1 MKIQIAKHGA
11 IISKSFTAPDGTQR
25 LIDVYVSINT
35 LLEFLI
41 EQNYERP

>member
-11 IISKSFTAPDGTQR
+11 IISKLFNAPDGTKR

-35 LLEFLI
+35 LLDFLI
-41 EQNYERP
+41 EDWNEGS

>member
-1 MKIQIAKHGA
+1 MKIKIAKHGA
-11 IISKSFTAPDGTQR
+11 IISKLFTAPDRTQR